1 MLPSGLWA
9 VRQEPGI
16 KGEADGLED
25 RDVPSSGRL
34 KDGPHT
40 GVKRGAPLGSKAV
53 GDLAEHNAGPERLF
67 GAIVGRRDGPV
78 GDEHEQ
84 VLAEALDDTLELM
97 IRWSFCPAAVI
108 GVIASK
114 VSSLF

>member
-1 MLPSGLWA
+1 MPLVTLASGLCA

-34 KDGPHT
+34 KDGPDT
-40 GVKRGAPLGSKAV
+40 GVERGPPLGSKAV
-53 GDLAEHNAGPERLF
+53 GDLAEHNTGPERLF
-67 GAIVGRRDGPV
+67 RAIVGWRDGPV
-78 GDEHEQ
+78 GGEHEK
-84 VLAEALDDTLELM
+84 VLAEALDDTLEL
-97 IRWSFCPAAVI
+97 CPAAVI